1 MSHFL
6 GRVVKLIKEH
16 KSTSDNEKKQLD
28 RFEEHVQLFI
38 KMETILTQPD
48 PTGHIQGDEEA
59 DKIDEKNIAELDR
72 EKKERIE
79 RDNANIQRVDA
90 QTKKYF

>member
-6 GRVVKLIKEH
+6 GRVVKLIKDH
-16 KSTSDNEKKQLD
+16 RSTSDAEKQQLD

-48 PTGHIQGDEEA
+48 PKETDA
-59 DKIDEKNIAELDR
+59 

-79 RDNANIQRVDA
+79 RDNANILRVDA

>member
-16 KSTSDNEKKQLD
+16 KSTSDAEKQQID

-38 KMETILTQPD
+38 KMETILVEPVKESDQ
-48 PTGHIQGDEEA
+48 E
-59 DKIDEKNIAELDR
+59 R
-72 EKKERIE
+72 RERIE
-79 RDNANIQRVDA
+79 RDKVNIQRVDA
-90 QTKKYF
+90 QTKKY

>member
-16 KSTSDNEKKQLD
+16 KSTSDDEKQQLD

-48 PTGHIQGDEEA
+48 PKETDA
-59 DKIDEKNIAELDR
+59 

-79 RDNANIQRVDA
+79 RDNANIPRVDA

>member
-16 KSTSDNEKKQLD
+16 KSTSDSEKQQLD

-48 PTGHIQGDEEA
+48 PKETDA
-59 DKIDEKNIAELDR
+59 

-79 RDNANIQRVDA
+79 RDNANIQRVDS

>member
-16 KSTSDNEKKQLD
+16 KSTSDDEKQQLD

-48 PTGHIQGDEEA
+48 PKETDA
-59 DKIDEKNIAELDR
+59 

-79 RDNANIQRVDA
+79 RDTANIQRVAA

>member
-16 KSTSDNEKKQLD
+16 KSTSDNEKKQLE

-48 PTGHIQGDEEA
+48 PLNTVVIMDETPET
-59 DKIDEKNIAELDR
+59 DAER
-72 EKKERIE
+72 KERIE
-79 RDNANIQRVDA
+79 RDNANIKRVDA

>member
-6 GRVVKLIKEH
+6 GRVIKLIKEH
-16 KSTSDNEKKQLD
+16 KSTSDNEKQQLD

-48 PTGHIQGDEEA
+48 PKETEE
-59 DKIDEKNIAELDR
+59 

-79 RDNANIQRVDA
+79 RDNASIQRVDA
-90 QTKKYF
+90 QTKKNFTS

>member
-16 KSTSDNEKKQLD
+16 KSTSDNEKQQLD

-38 KMETILTQPD
+38 KMETILRPD
-48 PTGHIQGDEEA
+48 G
-59 DKIDEKNIAELDR
+59 KKLRKKRKNG
-72 EKKERIE
+72 
-79 RDNANIQRVDA
+79 
-90 QTKKYF
+90 

>member
-16 KSTSDNEKKQLD
+16 KSTSDDEKQQLD

-38 KMETILTQPD
+38 KMETILRPD
-48 PTGHIQGDEEA
+48 GKETDE
-59 DKIDEKNIAELDR
+59 

-79 RDNANIQRVDA
+79 RDKANIQRVDE
-90 QTKKYF
+90 QKKKYF

>member
-16 KSTSDNEKKQLD
+16 KSTSDNEKQQLD

-48 PTGHIQGDEEA
+48 PKETDA
-59 DKIDEKNIAELDR
+59 

-90 QTKKYF
+90 QTRRNDA

>member
-1 MSHFL
+1 MDGLKSWA
-6 GRVVKLIKEH
+6 KLLKFSALAKINTRK
-16 KSTSDNEKKQLD
+16 
-28 RFEEHVQLFI
+28 
-38 KMETILTQPD
+38 
-48 PTGHIQGDEEA
+48 TGIESIHIQGDEEA

>member
-16 KSTSDNEKKQLD
+16 KSTSDDEKQQLD

-48 PTGHIQGDEEA
+48 PKETDA
-59 DKIDEKNIAELDR
+59 

-79 RDNANIQRVDA
+79 RDKVNIQRVDA
-90 QTKKYF
+90 QTRRNDA

>member
-16 KSTSDNEKKQLD
+16 KSTSDDEKQQLD

-48 PTGHIQGDEEA
+48 PKETDV
-59 DKIDEKNIAELDR
+59 

-79 RDNANIQRVDA
+79 RDNANILRVDA

>member
-16 KSTSDNEKKQLD
+16 KSTSDDEKQQLD

-48 PTGHIQGDEEA
+48 PKETDA
-59 DKIDEKNIAELDR
+59 

-79 RDNANIQRVDA
+79 RDNANILRVDA

>member
-16 KSTSDNEKKQLD
+16 KSPSDDEKQQLD

-48 PTGHIQGDEEA
+48 PKETDA
-59 DKIDEKNIAELDR
+59 

-79 RDNANIQRVDA
+79 RDNANILRVDA